1 MDEAAKEK
9 PVRPKA
15 PAYISCKMDEFERL
29 RTLGFRE
36 RWLYMELKWIANFK
50 TGVGG
55 AWGNQKITYEDLAE
69 LLCRSASQGVAAET
83 IDRKGAWLVMERLK
97 KAGLVSDIGTRGEKG
112 GLTFKLPLSPIG
124 AAGKLTQKA
133 QPKTDAT
140 PSEKKDLP
148 PLVEPVSVLV
158 NTKDFNTPNTDFGA
172 GEAGAAVPPFFE
184 REEAPA
190 ALTTSYI
197 TDQLAAADFDFV
209 HSGQSHRIYANWIS
223 QGLPRERFLRALRA
237 VRNDGTALPRPDS
250 IDAWLRGWKRRSIH
264 RGRVAL

>member
-1 MDEAAKEK
+1 MEEAVKEK

-15 PAYISCKMDEFERL
+15 PVYMSCKMDEFERL
-29 RTLGFRE
+29 RALGFRE

-55 AWGNQKITYEDLAE
+55 AWGNRKITYDQLAE
-69 LLCRSASQGVAAET
+69 LLSRPATPGVAAAT
-83 IDRKGAWLVMERLK
+83 IDRKAAWLIMERLK
-97 KAGLVSDIGTRGEKG
+97 TAGLVSDIGTREDNG
-112 GLTFKLPLSPIG
+112 GLTFKLPLSPLG
-124 AAGKLTQKA
+124 AAGRLTQKA

-140 PSEKKDLP
+140 PDNKKDFP

-158 NTKDFNTPNTDFGA
+158 NTKDFNTPNTDFCA
-172 GEAGAAVPPFFE
+172 GEAGAAAPPLFE
-184 REEAPA
+184 QEEAPA
-190 ALTTSYI
+190 TLTTSYI
-197 TDQLAAADFDFV
+197 TDQLAAADFEFV
-209 HSGQSHRIYANWIS
+209 HSGQSHRIYANWIN
-223 QGLPRERFLRALRA
+223 QGIPRERFLRALRA